1 MIVDKIHYQ
10 NINTTAMIFTKE
22 NDIDKRIMSEI
33 GRGVTLWHGYGAY
46 TGEDTLILVTVIS
59 KYEIGQLRKI
69 VNESDEKAFIIFNEG
84 MNVVGNFEKRL

>member
-1 MIVDKIHYQ
+1 MAWI
-10 NINTTAMIFTKE
+10 
-22 NDIDKRIMSEI
+22 
-33 GRGVTLWHGYGAY
+33 WAY